1 VTDGEILEAYKLMA
15 SLEGV
20 YCEPAS
26 AAGIAG
32 LKKYLR
38 AGGKI
43 EEGAAV
49 VAIIT
54 GHGLKDPDRAIAV
67 MPRPVSV
74 KAETRAILG
83 HLKF

>member
-1 VTDGEILEAYKLMA
+1 M
-15 SLEGV
+15 

-32 LKKYLR
+32 LRKLISRGTLR
-38 AGGKI
+38 LEK
-43 EEGAAV
+43 GAIV
-49 VAIIT
+49 TAIIT

-74 KAETRAILG
+74 KADIESILT
-83 HLKF
+83 HLTF